1 MQQRPIYLATV
12 AILGGLPVAAGA
24 AVEIP
29 PVVVTA
35 ARLPTTVDEAL
46 APVTVITRADI
57 EAMNPQS
64 IGDLLRLQPG
74 VDVVRSGGLGG
85 NTSVFLRGTN
95 SDQVL
100 VLIDG
105 VRADSPS
112 SGLFAWRQLSPAQ
125 IERIEIVRGPRATLY
140 GSDAIGGVIQI
151 FTRQPQGLT
160 ASIEAGSQDTQRGA
174 VGVGFGDATTRLSLN
189 TSFTR
194 TDGFSATRP
203 GAFGY
208 DPDDD
213 GYINRSLNGRFTT
226 SLWDKAKLRLSGW
239 YANGDVEFDQGTQET
254 VNGNVSARLTD
265 SPTPVWDYS
274 LTLGYNRDDIK
285 TESAFPSKLAT
296 QRTTLDWQNNLH
308 LGGAQSLT
316 LGLNW
321 RREAGENI
329 DTAMSTVVFNDT
341 IDNTGV
347 YANWLATFGRSDLQ
361 LGARFDH
368 HSEFGTHVTG
378 QLAWGFRLGAG
389 YRVLASFGTA
399 YKAPNLNELFHPGV
413 GGFFAGNPNL
423 QPERSRSAELALR
436 YHQPGG
442 QRRVEANLFYTRI
455 YDLIAFEGEKNQAIN
470 IDKAS
475 IPGLELVYADGIG
488 RWSLRSSLTL
498 QRPRNTTADTRLLRR
513 PDTKLSLVLARTLGT
528 ASVIRA
534 ELLRVGRRVDIGNET
549 LGGYTLFNLSS
560 QIRLTGAWSV
570 EGRIENVTDKE
581 YEGAFGFN
589 TSGRAFFLGLRYAA
603 ADG

>member
-1 MQQRPIYLATV
+1 MQQQPLYLATV
-12 AILGGLPVAAGA
+12 VIMGGVPAAVGA

-35 ARLPTTVDEAL
+35 DRLPTTVDEAL

-57 EAMNPQS
+57 EAANPQS
-64 IGDLLRLQPG
+64 IDDLLRLQPG

-95 SDQVL
+95 SNQVL

-105 VRADSPS
+105 VRADSPA

-160 ASIEAGSQDTQRGA
+160 ASAEAGSYDTQRGA
-174 VGVGFGDATTRLSLN
+174 VGVGLGNATTHLALN
-189 TSFTR
+189 TSYTHSG
-194 TDGFSATRP
+194 GFSATRP

-208 DPDDD
+208 DPDND

-239 YANGDVEFDQGTQET
+239 YANGDVEFDQGTLDT
-254 VNGNVSARLTD
+254 VNGNFSARLTD
-265 SPTPVWDYS
+265 SPAPVWNYG
-274 LTLGYNRDDIK
+274 LTLGYNQDDIK
-285 TESAFPSKLAT
+285 TKSDFPSKIAT
-296 QRTTLDWQNNLH
+296 RRTTLDWQNNLY
-308 LGGAQSLT
+308 LGTEQSLT
-316 LGLNW
+316 LGVNW
-321 RREAGENI
+321 RREAGENT
-329 DTAMSTVVFNDT
+329 DTNTSEVIFNDA
-341 IDNTGV
+341 IDNTGA

-361 LGARFDH
+361 LGARYDY
-368 HSEFGTHVTG
+368 HSEFGGHVTG

-399 YKAPNLNELFHPGV
+399 YRAPNLNELFHPGV

-423 QPERSRSAELALR
+423 TPERSHSAELALR

-442 QRRVEANLFYTRI
+442 QRRVEANFFYTRI
-455 YDLIAFEGEKNQAIN
+455 YDLIAFEGEKDQAIN
-470 IDKAS
+470 VDKAN
-475 IPGLELVYADGIG
+475 IPGLELQYADGIG
-488 RWSLRSSLTL
+488 RWSLLASLTL
-498 QRPRNTTADTRLLRR
+498 QRPRNVTTDTRLLRR
-513 PDTKLSLVLARTLGT
+513 PDNKLSLVLTRALG
-528 ASVIRA
+528 SGSLIRG
-534 ELLRVGRRVDIGNET
+534 ELLRVGKRVDVGHET
-549 LGGYTLFNLSS
+549 LGGYTLFNLSGE
-560 QIRLTGAWSV
+560 IRLSRAWSV

-581 YEGAFGFN
+581 YEDAFGFN
-589 TSGRAFFLGLRYAA
+589 TSGRAFYLGLHYT